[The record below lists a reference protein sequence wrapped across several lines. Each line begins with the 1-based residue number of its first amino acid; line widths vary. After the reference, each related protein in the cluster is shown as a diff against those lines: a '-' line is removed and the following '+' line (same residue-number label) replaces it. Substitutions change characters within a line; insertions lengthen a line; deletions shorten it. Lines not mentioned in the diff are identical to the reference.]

1 MDHQQWTHS
10 LVRVMAV
17 TPLMVIGAL
26 GLTTDLRPSTAPGR
40 GATSRFSQARLAEQL
55 AEREIELDQRREA
68 QRLLKEFIRGQMA
81 RHYWGGF
88 SPSLADLGLSV
99 PQRLDTRVDRDLL
112 TTTLRVMPRRGSEA
126 FLAGSNDEEGLD
138 QLVLSWPKGSDQRS
152 GGNKMPSG
160 MDIARCSVA

>member
-1 MDHQQWTHS
+1 MDHRRWTHT
-10 LVRVMAV
+10 LVRLMAV

-26 GLTTDLRPSTAPGR
+26 GLTTDLRPFTAPDS
-40 GATSRFSQARLAEQL
+40 GATSRVSQARLAAQL

-68 QRLLKEFIRGQMA
+68 QLLIEEFVRGQMA

-112 TTTLRVMPRRGSEA
+112 MTTLRVMPRHGSEA
-126 FLAGSNDEEGLD
+126 YLAGVERRGGTLT
-138 QLVLSWPKGSDQRS
+138 SWSCRGRKDLISDWAETGCPAGWTLIDVQ
-152 GGNKMPSG
+152 
-160 MDIARCSVA
+160 